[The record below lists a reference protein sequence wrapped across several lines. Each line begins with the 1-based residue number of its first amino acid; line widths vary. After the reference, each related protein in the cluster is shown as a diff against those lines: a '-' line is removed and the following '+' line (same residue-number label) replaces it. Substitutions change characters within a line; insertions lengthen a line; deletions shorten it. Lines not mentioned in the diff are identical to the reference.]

1 MVFSWMEEY
10 LCARKRRRE
19 REKTNKSS
27 FFNLISKEKFAK
39 LFCNFVVEKND
50 ARGAIRKRECESKSG
65 RWEESNE

>member
-1 MVFSWMEEY
+1 M
-10 LCARKRRRE
+10 
-19 REKTNKSS
+19 NKSS

-50 ARGAIRKRECESKSG
+50 AREAIRKRECESKSG

>member
-1 MVFSWMEEY
+1 MDGRIPV
-10 LCARKRRRE
+10 CKREKERE
-19 REKTNKSS
+19 RKKMNKSS

>member
-1 MVFSWMEEY
+1 MEEY

-50 ARGAIRKRECESKSG
+50 ARGAIRKHECESKSG